1 MGELEAVLNSILG
14 IFMILIVILAIGIF
28 IIVVLSFMC
37 LCCSC
42 EGDDLL
48 PTISDNTV
56 NVPENPVGVTEN
68 PAAHRTQLQED
79 SLNVPENPVGVTEN
93 HAAHRTQL
101 QQDSIR
107 SPSVP
112 TQPPGNPNRV
122 AHFNL
127 TTPVEETTETT
138 RGIITSGPPRYP
150 YSADEVPSWE
160 SPDISPPQD
169 APPPSYDDLFKS

>member
-1 MGELEAVLNSILG
+1 MGEEVIETISG
-14 IFMILIVILAIGIF
+14 IIGCLIGISAIGYCIF
-28 IIVVLSFMC
+28 LAVSCVC
-37 LCCSC
+37 ECCYDLLPNTASTLHQQVSIRSPSVSNQP
-42 EGDDLL
+42 GDDLL
-48 PTISDNTV
+48 PTIPDNAV

-68 PAAHRTQLQED
+68 P
-79 SLNVPENPVGVTEN
+79 
-93 HAAHRTQL
+93 AAHRTQL

-127 TTPVEETTETT
+127 TTPREDTTETT
-138 RGIITSGPPRYP
+138 GVIITSEPPRYP
-150 YSADEVPSWE
+150 YSAAEVASWE
-160 SPDISPPQD
+160 SPDISPLQD